1 MHSYLEYKD
10 CKNRDMIMPK
20 VSNHLVDLQYEKQ
33 DNTWGFALINVG
45 KKLSKSGVWTWKIAR
60 SSETRG
66 FFLEIKFK
74 YNRIS
79 ANFTIR
85 NKNLTVKSANLQKK
99 CKSYRIKCK
108 MYRKSVYISVL
119 NRLL

>member
-1 MHSYLEYKD
+1 MHSNFEYKD

-60 SSETRG
+60 SSGTRG
-66 FFLEIKFK
+66 FF
-74 YNRIS
+74 
-79 ANFTIR
+79 
-85 NKNLTVKSANLQKK
+85 
-99 CKSYRIKCK
+99 
-108 MYRKSVYISVL
+108 
-119 NRLL
+119 